1 MALTELDQA
10 IDELYSSNEKLAL
23 RLFKEKIISLEQLE
37 QFLGNK
43 QMPLGQILLQR
54 KLIFKPELDQA
65 LVEQNGSNKKLGEI
79 LVEKNII
86 TSEQLKKN
94 LI

>member
-1 MALTELDQA
+1 LDQA
-10 IDELYSSNEKLAL
+10 IAELYSSNKKLAL

-37 QFLGNK
+37 QFLGNDR
-43 QMPLGQILLQR
+43 MPLGQTLLQK

-65 LVEQNGSNKKLGEI
+65 LVDQKGSNKKLGEI

-86 TSEQLKKN
+86 TSEQLKRN
-94 LI
+94 LT